1 MFMNKKLTRNRFKRS
16 IGKIHLWLGLSSGL
30 IVFIIAL
37 TGCIYVFSNEFTNAY
52 RKNDIYITPQEKAIS
67 LSKLWKSTQQQLG
80 DSYQISWVNVYN
92 NPTKSYIF
100 YAYKSNENG
109 ITYFDSVAY
118 YKSVYV
124 NPYTGKI
131 LNIYNEKYD
140 FFNIVK
146 MMHWSLLLST
156 KIGQP
161 IVGYSTL
168 IFILLLISGIIL
180 WWPKN
185 KKNLKQR
192 LTFKWKQ
199 TTNWKRK
206 NFDLHNITGFYIS
219 SVILIIAL
227 TGLIWA
233 FTWFQALVYIAGSGT
248 TTPPDLSVAQSII
261 IENPTLNTI
270 DTALKTTQEK
280 YHSSNGYRLSKPSSS
295 TDIINVYIQ
304 QFDGLYYVNHNLQ
317 FDQYTGKL
325 LKERTHNDKNF
336 GEKLIHANYD
346 IHVGA
351 ILGIPGKIIAFFAS
365 LMCATLPL
373 TGFLIWLGKKRKQK
387 NHKKALIT

>member
-192 LTFKWKQ
+192 LTFQWKQ

-227 TGLIWA
+227 TGLVWA

>member
-1 MFMNKKLTRNRFKRS
+1 MNKKLTRNRFKRS

-192 LTFKWKQ
+192 LTFQWKQ

-227 TGLIWA
+227 TGLVWA